1 MKHILPLV
9 IVVVTAI
16 LIALAQAGAGGPAKT
31 FGIVSGSALPGFTPK
46 AATPEQAVANLL
58 IDVQRRNW
66 DRAYSGLAK
75 TDNRADP
82 TSFKRDWTGTDGS
95 LRTFSNLEAYDARPL
110 HATADEAQM
119 RLELRWTTPVGPI
132 QEVRDVQVKR
142 EGDAWRVAWPQIQFP
157 SVPAQVIPVNYLR
170 WDLVSGGADDE
181 WGSRSIDAPHV
192 RIISMNAV
200 DSAEGSMVMGE
211 VVNEDTIP
219 AFVNVN
225 ATLVDGSG
233 NAIDDE
239 SSFDKIAH
247 VLLPKQVSPYRI
259 DFPSV
264 ALQKI
269 KDVHMDVQVSLV
281 PASADP
287 IIGVMDEKQTTEG
300 QRASLHGTLLNE
312 SGRVVNVPH
321 VIATF
326 YDNNGKVIWVSDGYV
341 QRALQPQTPEPFAVD
356 IPLEVAARVKNYHV
370 VVNQYSIGRD

>member
-1 MKHILPLV
+1 MKIIGP
-9 IVVVTAI
+9 I
-16 LIALAQAGAGGPAKT
+16 LILAATCVLIFLGLTQPANAGKTVGVTSGATSILKTASSTPELAISNLLTELQHRDWNAGSMQLADTSAVDPAQLARAVAGG
-31 FGIVSGSALPGFTPK
+31 
-46 AATPEQAVANLL
+46 
-58 IDVQRRNW
+58 
-66 DRAYSGLAK
+66 
-75 TDNRADP
+75 
-82 TSFKRDWTGTDGS
+82 DGS
-95 LRTFSNLEAYDARPL
+95 LRSLSSLESWEMAPL
-110 HATADEAQM
+110 HETATDAKI
-119 RLELRWTTPVGPI
+119 RTTIHWSTPVGSI
-132 QEVRDVQVKR
+132 DETRDLQVTKS
-142 EGDAWRVAWPQIQFP
+142 GDTWKVEWPPTQFT
-157 SVPAQVIPVNYLR
+157 STPAQVIPVNYLR
-170 WDLVSGGADDE
+170 WDLVTPTGAKDDWGGQN
-181 WGSRSIDAPHV
+181 IDAPRV
-192 RIISMNAV
+192 RILSMNAV
-200 DSAEGSMVMGE
+200 DYQGRTVVLGE

-225 ATLVDGSG
+225 ATLLGQDGR
-233 NAIDDE
+233 NLDEE

-321 VIATF
+321 VIASF

>member
-1 MKHILPLV
+1 MKIIGP
-9 IVVVTAI
+9 I
-16 LIALAQAGAGGPAKT
+16 LILAATCVLIFLGLTQPANAGKTVGVASGATSILKTASSTPELAISNLLTELQHRDWNAGSMQLADTSAVDPAQLARAVAGG
-31 FGIVSGSALPGFTPK
+31 
-46 AATPEQAVANLL
+46 
-58 IDVQRRNW
+58 
-66 DRAYSGLAK
+66 
-75 TDNRADP
+75 
-82 TSFKRDWTGTDGS
+82 DGS
-95 LRTFSNLEAYDARPL
+95 LRSLSSLESWEMAPL
-110 HATADEAQM
+110 HETATDAKI
-119 RLELRWTTPVGPI
+119 RTTIHWSTPVGSI
-132 QEVRDVQVKR
+132 DETRDLQVTKS
-142 EGDAWRVAWPQIQFP
+142 GDTWKVEWPPTQFT
-157 SVPAQVIPVNYLR
+157 STPAQVIPVNYLR
-170 WDLVSGGADDE
+170 WDLVTPTGAKDDWGGQN
-181 WGSRSIDAPHV
+181 IDAPRV
-192 RIISMNAV
+192 RILSMNAV
-200 DSAEGSMVMGE
+200 DYQGRTVVMGE

-225 ATLVDGSG
+225 ATLLGQDGQ
-233 NAIDDE
+233 NLDEE

-321 VIATF
+321 VIASF

>member
-1 MKHILPLV
+1 MKIIGP
-9 IVVVTAI
+9 I
-16 LIALAQAGAGGPAKT
+16 LILAATFVLIFLGLTQPANAGKTVGVASGATSILKTASSTPELAISNLLTELQHRDWNAGSLQLADTSAVDPAQLARAVAGG
-31 FGIVSGSALPGFTPK
+31 
-46 AATPEQAVANLL
+46 
-58 IDVQRRNW
+58 
-66 DRAYSGLAK
+66 
-75 TDNRADP
+75 
-82 TSFKRDWTGTDGS
+82 DGS
-95 LRTFSNLEAYDARPL
+95 LRSLSSLESWEMAPL
-110 HATADEAQM
+110 HETATDAKI
-119 RLELRWTTPVGPI
+119 RTTIHWSTPVGPI
-132 QEVRDVQVKR
+132 DETRDLQVTKS
-142 EGDAWRVAWPQIQFP
+142 GDTWKVEWPPTQFAGT
-157 SVPAQVIPVNYLR
+157 PAQVIPVNYLR
-170 WDLVSGGADDE
+170 WDLVTPTGAKDDWGGQN
-181 WGSRSIDAPHV
+181 IDAPRV
-192 RIISMNAV
+192 RILSMNAV
-200 DSAEGSMVMGE
+200 DYQGRTVVMGE

-225 ATLVDGSG
+225 ATLLGQDGQSL
-233 NAIDDE
+233 DEE

-341 QRALQPQTPEPFAVD
+341 QRALQPQIPEPFAVD